1 LPSKPAAERQ
11 RKKRKEH
18 DVGDTAPSV
27 EEDLLLA
34 VEVLA
39 SVHDRH
45 DSSTSDPGQGGS
57 GDGPWPDGDGLNH
70 AA

>member
-1 LPSKPAAERQ
+1 M
-11 RKKRKEH
+11 
-18 DVGDTAPSV
+18 GDTAPSV
-27 EEDLLLA
+27 EEGLLLA